1 MQEEQYCKDIEKMIS
16 LCLLRLLLDK
26 KVINQPTYDKVV
38 KIYKM
43 KEAA

>member
-1 MQEEQYCKDIEKMIS
+1 MQKKQYENSTEKMIS

-26 KVINQPTYDKVV
+26 KVINQPTYDKVI